1 MIRPRQ
7 IAAALR
13 PRSRVARL
21 WATAAAAAL
30 VLLIPAYLLPL
41 FADQEKAFGIRVD
54 QALEAP
60 SATNPPH
67 VPSGSRFT
75 TYRPNSSWTN
85 LGYGKYSDYWFGTDT
100 AGRSLWHRTL
110 LGAGLS
116 FRVVVGALALALPL
130 SLVLGAAAGLNA
142 GRWPDKLISWLI
154 SLIYTVP
161 FFLLVVSL
169 SAIVRPGLEAL
180 PWIIGGVIWAAPARV
195 VRSEAQRLAASGFLR
210 QERAMGHRPLATFF
224 RTVLP
229 MLLAPA
235 AVSLLY
241 LVPEIIGIDAVLTL
255 FGLGANPPEATLGAI
270 IYDGLKRWD
279 SAWWLSGLPTI
290 FLFVV
295 AVIIHFLADQLG
307 RQLRPPGKT

>member
-7 IAAALR
+7 LAAALW

-21 WATAAAAAL
+21 WAVMAAAAL
-30 VLLIPAYLLPL
+30 VLLIPAHVLPR
-41 FADQEKAFGIRVD
+41 FADRDKAFGIRVD
-54 QALEAP
+54 QALERP
-60 SATNPPH
+60 LRG
-67 VPSGSRFT
+67 SGEGF
-75 TYRPNSSWTN
+75 
-85 LGYGKYSDYWFGTDT
+85 GDHWFGTDT

-130 SLVLGAAAGLNA
+130 SLVLGATAGLNA
-142 GRWPDKLISWLI
+142 GRWPDKLISWMI

-169 SAIVRPGLEAL
+169 SAIVRPGLETL

-210 QERAMGHRPLATFF
+210 QERAMGHRPLASFF

-255 FGLGANPPEATLGAI
+255 FGLGANPPEATLGAL

-290 FLFVV
+290 FLFVI
-295 AVIIHFLADQLG
+295 AVSVHHLADRLG
-307 RQLRPPGKT
+307 RQLRGGRNF